1 MVKET
6 CCGTAQWANAAQ
18 PHLFTQ
24 RKVFILIPSK
34 ATFSVALEVFV
45 CPFPPI
51 PIADNPAISSP
62 THTKTHAFALQ
73 SVCDCHAICMPLQN
87 DLHAFPTRFACFGRI
102 IAGGAVGVLQKYCN
116 FVRREQQTKSPQW
129 A

>member
-34 ATFSVALEVFV
+34 ATFPVALEVFV

-51 PIADNPAISSP
+51 PIADDSAIAPP
-62 THTKTHAFALQ
+62 THTKTHAFIAQ
-73 SVCDCHAICMPLQN
+73 STCNYPPICMLLPH
-87 DLHAFPTRFACFGRI
+87 DLHAFTVQFLMIFKGFCGRMCENI
-102 IAGGAVGVLQKYCN
+102 CN
-116 FVRREQQTKSPQW
+116 F
-129 A
+129 AA

>member
-24 RKVFILIPSK
+24 QKVFILIPSK
-34 ATFSVALEVFV
+34 ATFPVALEVFV

-51 PIADNPAISSP
+51 PIADNPAITPP
-62 THTKTHAFALQ
+62 THTKTHAFIAQ
-73 SVCDCHAICMPLQN
+73 SIPLYRAICMLLQD
-87 DLHAFPTRFACFGRI
+87 DLHAFPAQFLMIFKSFCGRMCENI
-102 IAGGAVGVLQKYCN
+102 CN
-116 FVRREQQTKSPQW
+116 F
-129 A
+129 AA

>member
-34 ATFSVALEVFV
+34 ATFPVALEVFV
-45 CPFPPI
+45 CPFPSI
-51 PIADNPAISSP
+51 PIADDPAIAPP
-62 THTKTHAFALQ
+62 TNTKTHAFTAQSIPLYRTIYMLLQ
-73 SVCDCHAICMPLQN
+73 D
-87 DLHAFPTRFACFGRI
+87 DLHAFTTRFACFGRI
-102 IAGGAVGVLQKYCN
+102 IAGGAVRVLQKYCN

>member
-18 PHLFTQ
+18 PHLFVQ
-24 RKVFILIPSK
+24 QKVFILIPSK
-34 ATFSVALEVFV
+34 ATFPVALEVFV

-51 PIADNPAISSP
+51 PIADDPAISPP
-62 THTKTHAFALQ
+62 THTKTHAFIAQ
-73 SVCDCHAICMPLQN
+73 SACFYPPICMLFPH
-87 DLHAFPTRFACFGRI
+87 DLHAFPPRFACFGRI

>member
-24 RKVFILIPSK
+24 QKVFILIPSK
-34 ATFSVALEVFV
+34 ATFPVALEVFV

-51 PIADNPAISSP
+51 PIADDPAISPP
-62 THTKTHAFALQ
+62 THTKTHAFIAQ
-73 SVCDCHAICMPLQN
+73 SIPLYRAICMLLQDN
-87 DLHAFPTRFACFGRI
+87 LHAFTTRFACFWRI
-102 IAGGAVGVLQKYCN
+102 IAGGAVGVWQKYCN
-116 FVRREQQTKSPQW
+116 FVRRE
-129 A
+129 

>member
-34 ATFSVALEVFV
+34 VTFPVALEVFV

-51 PIADNPAISSP
+51 PIADNPAIAPP
-62 THTKTHAFALQ
+62 THTKTHAFAAQ
-73 SVCDCHAICMPLQN
+73 SACFYRAIYMPLQN
-87 DLHAFPTRFACFGRI
+87 DLHAFTTRFACFGRI

-116 FVRREQQTKSPQW
+116 FVRREQQIKSPQW